1 MERQEMLK
9 WKKAAWQKLMGA
21 IAMMLVAS
29 IMMSATSY
37 AWFVLSTAPE
47 VTDLTTTAGANGALE
62 IALQSNKADGNGRA
76 DILSGVG
83 QSIASQ
89 KAQTANTYWG
99 NVVDLS
105 KGYGLEHITLYPA
118 RLNLTGS
125 EVNGETVYSVATNSM
140 LSVPRFG
147 TDGRLVTLD
156 NSERANFSTDENKFV
171 SGGSN
176 WGVNVWGAVSE
187 DLGAASQK
195 TLTYSRNDVLQEARE
210 KVANYR
216 ADLRQRMTST
226 IEDNAMGIMSLLIAY
241 SQNSTLPA
249 PPDTWNDSVV
259 SYVATMSSIV
269 EDSVDALRW
278 ALLANAAADSRFD
291 SNKPED
297 MKELGT
303 LYATVMRMQLTGEN
317 SISSTATKY
326 GYTDLAAAAEAMA
339 TAAARVKKA
348 ESLIREEGD
357 IGGAGLQLIVMNQTF
372 MYGKYGAEKKDVESA
387 LSAVKFDFEKN
398 QNRVSVANPYGLATQ
413 DTIFTV
419 AVDDSAQTNLFS
431 AIASVIGDYTG
442 EMKVWLQTE
451 RRTFVDAD
459 GDEDEEMVT
468 SWTGEEP
475 TGENVVSN
483 TAFLYVIKA
492 TNGSG
497 YSDWTD
503 VDNIQNADGSYL
515 TTQRIGTLGNVSKQI
530 AGINATGDILY
541 VITRS
546 DVSAYGYSVDLA
558 FQSSQATN
566 LMLQQ
571 KGIVRVS
578 SDDSG
583 TETVNAATQG
593 GGSTVEFII
602 PGDKTEEQI
611 TKLLQGIHVVFM
623 NTGTGTIYKIAAID
637 PASVE
642 FTWTADPARKVTATL
657 ALYEPVFSQ
666 DGVMSLGTK
675 STDQVIT
682 ALSADTTYY
691 MTAVVYLNG
700 DQVDS
705 TMFSAQGLSLDG
717 KVNLQ
722 FASSTL
728 LESMNYSF
736 TGDGD

>member
-21 IAMMLVAS
+21 IAMLLVAS

-62 IALQSNKADGNGRA
+62 IALQSNKADGTGRA

-83 QSIASQ
+83 QSIAG
-89 KAQTANTYWG
+89 KDAQTANTYWG

-118 RLNLTGS
+118 RLNLNGS
-125 EVNGETVYSVATNSM
+125 EVNGEKVYSVATNSM

-147 TDGRLVTLD
+147 TDGRLVALD
-156 NSERANFSTDENKFV
+156 NSKRANFSTDGNKFV

-187 DLGAASQK
+187 DLGTASQK
-195 TLTYSRNDVLQEARE
+195 TLTYSRNGVLQEARE

-216 ADLRQRMTST
+216 ASLRETMTQT
-226 IEDNAMGIMSLLIAY
+226 IEKNSLGIVGLMVTFVP
-241 SQNSTLPA
+241 TLPDVEETVYYA
-249 PPDTWNDSVV
+249 AVQNYINVMDSVV
-259 SYVATMSSIV
+259 TDAT
-269 EDSVDALRW
+269 DALRW
-278 ALLANAAADSRFD
+278 ALMANAAADNEKYD
-291 SNKPED
+291 SANPED
-297 MKELGT
+297 MKALGS
-303 LYATVMRMQLTGEN
+303 LYAAVVTMPLTGDN
-317 SISSTATKY
+317 SIYSVATAN
-326 GYTDLAAAAEAMA
+326 GYTEIADAAQSMA
-339 TAAARVKKA
+339 VAVSRVAKAQGLIEKK
-348 ESLIREEGD
+348 D
-357 IGGAGLQLIVMNQTF
+357 ITGAGFQLIVMNQTF
-372 MYGKYGAEKKDVESA
+372 MYGQHIKNKD
-387 LSAVKFDFEKN
+387 AVVSFQDGYAYDLTTDV
-398 QNRVSVANPYGLATQ
+398 NRITADNTLGLATE

-419 AVDDSAQTNLFS
+419 AGTNANETNLFS
-431 AIASVIGDYTG
+431 AIATVIGDYSG
-442 EMKVWLQTE
+442 EMNVWLTCEEREIENEFGDPVTE
-451 RRTFVDAD
+451 EIYAWV
-459 GDEDEEMVT
+459 
-468 SWTGEEP
+468 GEEP
-475 TGENVVSN
+475 TGEGITSS
-483 TAFLYVIKA
+483 TKITYTIEA
-492 TNGSG
+492 TNGST

-637 PASVE
+637 SASVE

-682 ALSADTTYY
+682 ALSADTPYY
-691 MTAVVYLNG
+691 ITTVVYLNG

-722 FASSTL
+722 FASSATL
-728 LESMNYSF
+728 EAMDYQF
-736 TGDGD
+736 VQP

>member
-21 IAMMLVAS
+21 IAMLLVAS

-62 IALQSNKADGNGRA
+62 IALQSNKADGTGRA

-83 QSIASQ
+83 QSIIAS
-89 KAQTANTYWG
+89 KDAQTANTYWG

-105 KGYGLEHITLYPA
+105 TGYGLEHITLYPA

-156 NSERANFSTDENKFV
+156 NSKRANFTTDGNKFV

-187 DLGAASQK
+187 DLGTASQK

-216 ADLRQRMTST
+216 ASLRETMTQT
-226 IEDNAMGIMSLLIAY
+226 IEKNSLGIMGLIVTFAPE
-241 SQNSTLPA
+241 LPDVETDVYYA
-249 PPDTWNDSVV
+249 AVQDYINVMDSVV
-259 SYVATMSSIV
+259 TDAT
-269 EDSVDALRW
+269 DALRW
-278 ALLANAAADSRFD
+278 ALMANAAADNTKYD
-291 SNKPED
+291 SANPED
-297 MKELGT
+297 MKALGS
-303 LYATVMRMQLTGEN
+303 LYAAVVNMPLTGDN
-317 SISSTATKY
+317 SIYSVATDN
-326 GYTDLAAAAEAMA
+326 GYTEIADAAQSMA
-339 TAAARVKKA
+339 VAVSRVAKAQGLIEKK
-348 ESLIREEGD
+348 D
-357 IGGAGLQLIVMNQTF
+357 ITGAGFQLIVMNQTF
-372 MYGKYGAEKKDVESA
+372 MYGPYAEKKNNVVTFQDGYANNFSIDEDRA
-387 LSAVKFDFEKN
+387 TDE
-398 QNRVSVANPYGLATQ
+398 NPYGLVTE

-419 AVDDSAQTNLFS
+419 ADSKANETNLFS
-431 AIASVIGDYTG
+431 AIAAVIGDYSG
-442 EMKVWLQTE
+442 EMNVWLSIEEKKGQNQFGQPTTE
-451 RRTFVDAD
+451 
-459 GDEDEEMVT
+459 EIVT
-468 SWTGEEP
+468 WAGEEP
-475 TGENVVSN
+475 PVGENIVS
-483 TAFLYVIKA
+483 TKLSYTVKA
-492 TNGSG
+492 TNGSA

-503 VDNIQNADGSYL
+503 VDNIQNTDGSYL

-583 TETVNAATQG
+583 TENVAAATQG

-637 PASVE
+637 PASVA

-657 ALYEPVFSQ
+657 ALYEPAFSQ

-675 STDQVIT
+675 STDLVIT
-682 ALSADTTYY
+682 ALSADTPYY

-722 FASSTL
+722 FASSATL
-728 LESMNYSF
+728 EAMDYQF
-736 TGDGD
+736 AR

>member
-21 IAMMLVAS
+21 IAMLLVAS

-62 IALQSNKADGNGRA
+62 IALQSTNGTQRA

-83 QSIASQ
+83 AS
-89 KAQTANTYWG
+89 KDAQTANTYWG

-105 KGYGLEHITLYPA
+105 EGYGLEHITLYPA
-118 RLNLTGS
+118 RLNLNSS

-147 TDGRLVTLD
+147 TDGRLVMLD
-156 NSERANFSTDENKFV
+156 NSKRANFTTDGNKFV

-187 DLGAASQK
+187 DLGTASQK

-216 ADLRQRMTST
+216 ASLRDTMTQT
-226 IEDNAMGIMSLLIAY
+226 IEENSLGIMGLMVSFVKNLPQIDETVYTA
-241 SQNSTLPA
+241 SVQNYVSAMST
-249 PPDTWNDSVV
+249 VV
-259 SYVATMSSIV
+259 VDAT
-269 EDSVDALRW
+269 DALRW
-278 ALLANAAADSRFD
+278 ALMANAAADNEKYNSA
-291 SNKPED
+291 NPED
-297 MKELGT
+297 MKALGD
-303 LYATVMRMQLTGEN
+303 LYATVMTMPLIGDD
-317 SISSTATKY
+317 SICSVATAN
-326 GYTDLAAAAEAMA
+326 GYTGIANAAESMA
-339 TAAARVKKA
+339 IAASRVIKA
-348 ESLIREEGD
+348 AEYVEAKDLTT
-357 IGGAGLQLIVMNQTF
+357 AGLQLVIADQTYMYGTYVKDKNNVQTF
-372 MYGKYGAEKKDVESA
+372 VNA
-387 LSAVKFDFEKN
+387 LNYDLTTN
-398 QNRVSVANPYGLATQ
+398 QERITSSNPYGLATE
-413 DTIFTV
+413 DTIFTI
-419 AVDDSAQTNLFS
+419 ANDQANQTNLFS
-431 AIASVIGDYTG
+431 AVASVIGDYSG
-442 EMKVWLQTE
+442 EMNVWLKFDNT
-451 RRTFVDAD
+451 AD
-459 GDEDEEMVT
+459 GVNISWVDEDP
-468 SWTGEEP
+468 SGSP
-475 TGENVVSN
+475 TVLGSTKFTYE
-483 TAFLYVIKA
+483 IKA
-492 TNGSG
+492 TSG
-497 YSDWTD
+497 NLYSDWTD
-503 VDNIQNADGSYL
+503 VDDIQNADGSYL

-530 AGINATGDILY
+530 AGINATGDILH

-611 TKLLQGIHVVFM
+611 TKLLQSIHVVFM

-637 PASVE
+637 PASVA

-657 ALYEPVFSQ
+657 ALYEPAFSQ
-666 DGVMSLGTK
+666 DGVMSLGNK
-675 STDQVIT
+675 STDLVIT
-682 ALSADTTYY
+682 ALATDTPYY
-691 MTAVVYLNG
+691 ITAVVYLNG

-722 FASSTL
+722 FASSATL
-728 LESMNYSF
+728 EAMDYQF
-736 TGDGD
+736 TQP